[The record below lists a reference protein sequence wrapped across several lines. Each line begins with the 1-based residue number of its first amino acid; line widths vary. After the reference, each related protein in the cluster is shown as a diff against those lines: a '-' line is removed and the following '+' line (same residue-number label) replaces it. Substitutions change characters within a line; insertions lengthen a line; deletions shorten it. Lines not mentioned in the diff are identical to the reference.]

1 MEELNPSLYGF
12 LHPIENEKLNLILFD
27 LDHTLIKPKEE
38 RVFSKDSDDWEWS
51 FPNVNQILK
60 KKYSGK
66 NNYICIISNQKS
78 LKKKE
83 KEWNDFQEKIKKV
96 LNELKKEDLNVSI
109 LVSVEDDYYRKP
121 LTGMFDYLEEYL
133 KKNKNTIKKSNSFYC
148 GDAAGRIY
156 SDKKK
161 DFDISDLFFSKNI
174 GLEFYVPEVIFK
186 DDDVSRTHLYTQS
199 VSKDEKNPEFKL
211 PKRKYLICDKEVD
224 EIQNSLP
231 HLKMDQIC
239 VVLITGPPASGKSYL
254 GKMMGE
260 KYGCDIL
267 ESDKVKDKSKMKKKM
282 EEKINNYKSVIIIG
296 TYPKKED
303 REELIKDLDKKIF
316 KLCIVMDTS
325 KELINHMNYFR
336 VESSQNKIS
345 RIPEVAYRV
354 YNKNYSEPT
363 ESEGYTKV
371 TKYTPCFKFENKKLE
386 EQFMYY
392 YPQKNI

>member
-1 MEELNPSLYGF
+1 MEELNSSLYGI
-12 LHPIENEKLNLILFD
+12 LNKIENEKLNLILFD

-38 RVFSKDSDDWEWS
+38 RVFSKDSDDWDWC
-51 FPNVNQILK
+51 FDNVLNVLK
-60 KKYSGK
+60 EKYSGK
-66 NNYICIISNQKS
+66 NNFICIISNQKS

-83 KEWNDFQEKIKKV
+83 KEWKDFQEKINKV
-96 LNELKKEDLNVSI
+96 LAEFKKEDLTVSI

-121 LTGMFDYLEEYL
+121 LTGMFDFLEDYL

-156 SDKKK
+156 DGKKK

-186 DDDVSRTHLYTQS
+186 NEQ
-199 VSKDEKNPEFKL
+199 NPEFKL
-211 PKRKYLICDKEVD
+211 PKRKYLICDKTEQD
-224 EIQNSLP
+224 LP
-231 HLKMDQIC
+231 ILKMDQIC
-239 VVLITGPPASGKSYL
+239 IVFIIGPPASGKSYFSKIL
-254 GKMMGE
+254 GD

-267 ESDKVKDKSKMKKKM
+267 ESDKIKDKAKMKKKI
-282 EEKINNYKSVIIIG
+282 EEKINNYKSVIVVG

-303 REELIKDLDKKIF
+303 REELIKNIDKKIY
-316 KLCIVMDTS
+316 KLCINMETS

-336 VESSQNKIS
+336 VESSKNKIQ

-354 YNKNYSEPT
+354 YYKNYNEPT
-363 ESEGYTKV
+363 DTEGFNKIV
-371 TKYTPCFKFENKKLE
+371 KYQPCFKFDNKKME
-386 EQFMYY
+386 EEFMYY